1 MSESY
6 FSERR
11 VKSMLEDKQKE
22 ELIEMLLDYIMKELK
37 EYEVDEAIGLAAQ
50 ADEEQRDY
58 MDRHRDLVE

>member
-22 ELIEMLLDYIMKELK
+22 ELIELLLDYIMKELK
-37 EYEVDEAIGLAAQ
+37 EYEMMNNE
-50 ADEEQRDY
+50 R
-58 MDRHRDLVE
+58 